1 MAELGDLPELVRQFR
16 LETVINQ
23 TQTIHTLLRGQ
34 RTLSNRVTWER
45 VTERPLGHGGYGEV
59 WLEERVDD
67 VQDQTPVLRA
77 VKSIYTNASSQ
88 RRDYIRELEA
98 LAKFSSNSHKASRSL
113 SFPHVGPLNLNT
125 SMCMFVRM
133 ITDTRHTL
141 AFSTV
146 RTFLRP
152 ILRMVRKPWKTARS
166 NGILRTWRSE
176 QIHQEHGQTHRERDQ
191 GYNMAGAGRT
201 ESDA

>member
-1 MAELGDLPELVRQFR
+1 MTELGDLPELVRQFR

-34 RTLSNRVTWER
+34 RRLSSCVTWER

-59 WLEERVDD
+59 WLEKRVGD

-98 LAKFSSNSHKASRSL
+98 LAKFSSNSHKASGTL
-113 SFPHVGPLNLNT
+113 SFPYIGPMT
-125 SMCMFVRM
+125 T
-133 ITDTRHTL
+133 I
-141 AFSTV
+141 
-146 RTFLRP
+146 FLY
-152 ILRMVRKPWKTARS
+152 IC
-166 NGILRTWRSE
+166 
-176 QIHQEHGQTHRERDQ
+176 
-191 GYNMAGAGRT
+191 
-201 ESDA
+201 